1 MYLNQHPAAG
11 IGEMVAGVNTG
22 YGRRPTMGELV
33 PGMFVMPQNPLMK
46 SLAQVN
52 GLPVPDIGG
61 GYGEP
66 GSVAG
71 MGMGLGYP
79 GMGAISDYLNT
90 QTLIYAGLGV
100 LALMVIGGAF
110 GGGYYSGRRRGRGE
124 GAGAG
129 SGESMPTRL
138 RITGSARAV

>member
-11 IGEMVAGVNTG
+11 IGEMVAGVDTG

-33 PGMFVMPQNPLMK
+33 PGMFVLPQNPLLK

-52 GLPVPDIGG
+52 GLPVPAIGG

-66 GSVAG
+66 DSGAG
-71 MGMGLGYP
+71 MGYP

-124 GAGAG
+124 AGTG
-129 SGESMPTRL
+129 GGESMPTRL

>member
-11 IGEMVAGVNTG
+11 IGEMVAGVDTG

-33 PGMFVMPQNPLMK
+33 PGMFVMPQNPLLK

-52 GLPVPDIGG
+52 GLPVPAIGG

-66 GSVAG
+66 DSGAG
-71 MGMGLGYP
+71 MGAL
-79 GMGAISDYLNT
+79 SDYLNT

-124 GAGAG
+124 AGAG
-129 SGESMPTRL
+129 GGESVPTRL